1 MSTHYDSRGRNPEA
15 ALRARFDRMPIAERG
30 ELERALRSSGRT
42 VARALKKLGYHS
54 SFSHGGRFYTLA
66 EIPRFDRHGL
76 WFHDDVGF
84 SRYGTLLATLKRLVE
99 SSEAGYTHEEL
110 RSLLRLRVQNS
121 VRKLAAADRIGREL
135 VESVYVYLDPD
146 PQAAQTQMAKRR
158 ALGPPVA
165 TAQPVLPLD
174 LARIIDVLVLV
185 VQRPVATAAQI
196 GATLRG
202 RSISVTDAAV
212 EEVFARYALEKKT
225 AGSRSRRSRR

>member
-1 MSTHYDSRGRNPEA
+1 
-15 ALRARFDRMPIAERG
+15 MPIAELG

-66 EIPRFDRHGL
+66 EIPQFDRHGL
-76 WFHDDVGF
+76 WFHNDVGF
-84 SRYGTLLATLKRLVE
+84 SRYGTLLVTLERLVE

-121 VRKLAAADRIGREL
+121 VRKLAAADRVGREL
-135 VESVYVYLDPD
+135 VERVYVYLGPD
-146 PQAAQTQMAKRR
+146 AKAARAQLAKRR

-165 TAQPVLPLD
+165 TAPPMLPLD
-174 LARIIDVLVLV
+174 LAHVIEVLVLV
-185 VQRPVATAAQI
+185 IQRPAATTAQI

-202 RSISVTDAAV
+202 RSISVTDAQV
-212 EEVFARYALEKKT
+212 EDVFARYALEKKT
-225 AGSRSRRSRR
+225 ARSRSQRSRR